1 MRMQSITRRTRQRGL
16 SFLSLVFIGV
26 VAVALVAIGGQ
37 SVPIFVEYQ
46 AVLKAA
52 KKAARE
58 GSTVPEV
65 RASFDRSAT
74 IDTITSIQGKDL
86 EVTKHNE
93 RVQVSFSYTREIHL
107 VGPAYLVYRFEKQ
120 TP

>member
-1 MRMQSITRRTRQRGL
+1 MRMQSFARRTRQRGL
-16 SFLSLVFIGV
+16 SFLSLVFLAV
-26 VAVALVAIGGQ
+26 LAVSLVAVGGK
-37 SVPIFVEYQ
+37 SVPIFLEYQ

-52 KKAARE
+52 NKAARE
-58 GSTVPEV
+58 GTTVPEV
-65 RASFDRSAT
+65 RAIFDRAAT
-74 IDTITSIQGKDL
+74 IDSITSIQGSDL

-93 RVQVSFSYTREIHL
+93 RVQVAFRYSREIAL

>member
-1 MRMQSITRRTRQRGL
+1 MRMQSIARRTRQRGL
-16 SFLSLVFIGV
+16 AFLGLVFLAV
-26 VAVALVAIGGQ
+26 VAVSVVAIGGQ
-37 SVPIFVEYQ
+37 SVPIFIEYQ
-46 AVLKAA
+46 AVIKAA

-58 GSTVPEV
+58 GATVPEV
-65 RASFDRSAT
+65 RAIFDRAAT

-93 RVQVSFSYTREIHL
+93 RVQVAFSYSREIHL